1 MITDL
6 TAGPAR
12 QLNQEMSQ
20 ARKLETSRGF
30 PPVIGVDP
38 RVLVLGSLPGQAS
51 LAARQYYAQPRN
63 AFWMIMGELCGARP
77 ELGYADRLGKLKH
90 AGIAVWDVL
99 YEAARPGSLDSSIV
113 AGSQTVNDIA
123 ALVSRHTTIRLIA
136 FNGQKAAEVFRRR
149 VAPTLARVDLETV
162 TLPSTSP
169 AYASLRRTEKL
180 ARWRRALKPH
190 LPEAI
195 A

>member
-6 TAGPAR
+6 TAASAR
-12 QLNQEMSQ
+12 QLNHEMSQ
-20 ARKLETSRGF
+20 ARKLQTSRGF

-51 LAARQYYAQPRN
+51 LAAQQYYAQPQN

-77 ELGYADRLGKLKH
+77 ELGYADRLEKLQR

-123 ALVSRHTTIRLIA
+123 ALVSRHATIRLIA

-149 VAPTLARVDLETV
+149 VTPTLTRVDLETV

-169 AYASLRRTEKL
+169 AYASMRRTEKL
-180 ARWRRALKPH
+180 VRWRQALKPH
-190 LPEAI
+190 LPEAR

>member
-12 QLNQEMSQ
+12 QLNHEMSQ
-20 ARKLETSRGF
+20 VRKLRTSRGF

-77 ELGYADRLGKLKH
+77 ELGYADRLGTLQR

-123 ALVSRHTTIRLIA
+123 ALVSRHATIRLIA

-149 VAPTLARVDLETV
+149 VAPTLTRTDLETV

-180 ARWRRALKPH
+180 ERWRRALKPH
-190 LPEAI
+190 LPEAR